1 MDKFTSAAIIGL
13 AVLTASPIA
22 TAATTTAAATAPAT
36 ASTTTAVTAAVP
48 KVAAVDA
55 TSMVGLARRLERIE
69 RMLNNQVLLEMLQRV
84 EGLQQEVRELRGELE
99 LQGYEQQSMRNR
111 QRDLYLDS
119 DRRLRDLELI
129 SGSSILLPAFASGS
143 FGSDIGDSL
152 STIMPSTGVLLAPS
166 VLTTGPT
173 SVEPVLD
180 ATSLPVD
187 EASVALAP
195 IDPIQEKAA
204 YIKAF
209 NYLKEGRY
217 EGAIK
222 AFSSFLLDYP
232 TGNYADNAQYWL
244 GESNYVSRFFV
255 VAIQEFDIVVAKYPA
270 SPKVSD
276 ARLKIGYA
284 YYELE
289 NWQESRISLKA
300 LVNDYPNTSVARLA
314 NKRLARMRDEGHL

>member
-1 MDKFTSAAIIGL
+1 MIRYVSVVFIGL
-13 AVLTASPIA
+13 AVLTASSVAP
-22 TAATTTAAATAPAT
+22 AATIAGVAEAAAVNS
-36 ASTTTAVTAAVP
+36 AS
-48 KVAAVDA
+48 
-55 TSMVGLARRLERIE
+55 LADLAHRLDRIE
-69 RMLNNQVLLEMLQRV
+69 RMLNNKVMLEMLQRV
-84 EGLQQEVRELRGELE
+84 EALQQEVRELRGELE
-99 LQGYEQQSMRNR
+99 QQGFEQQSMRNR

-129 SGSSILLPAFASGS
+129 SGSSVLLPLGA
-143 FGSDIGDSL
+143 SDISESESGDSL
-152 STIMPSTGVLLAPS
+152 SGLLSSTGVLLAAPDGLPTGS
-166 VLTTGPT
+166 STGTT
-173 SVEPVLD
+173 
-180 ATSLPVD
+180 AN
-187 EASVALAP
+187 VALAP

-222 AFSSFLLDYP
+222 AFSRFLLDYP
-232 TGNYADNAQYWL
+232 SGNYADNAQYWL

-255 VAIQEFDIVVAKYPA
+255 VAIQEFNIVVVKHPA

-289 NWQESRISLKA
+289 NWEKARSVLSA
-300 LVNDYPNTSVARLA
+300 LVSDYANSSVARLA
-314 NKRLARMRDEGHL
+314 NKRLARMRDEGH